1 MVTGRIKLQRP
12 NGEQLGDS
20 VEQLGNMNIFLQNI
34 TEVLKKICTCS
45 IITFSVGIL
54 KMEHGMCTRYT

>member
-34 TEVLKKICTCS
+34 TEVLKKKS
-45 IITFSVGIL
+45 AHVA
-54 KMEHGMCTRYT
+54 